1 MRTTKEKMIKQMP
14 LGQAAERQPRLE
26 KIDRNVEPVDRTPA
40 KHIKVLS
47 LVGYL
52 IFLLAVISI
61 AILFTANLSPEG
73 AAFFFYFIT
82 IASLFSFIFILLA
95 LNKYN
100 RYNKQIKHLNIREF
114 LSLHV
119 MNSINI
125 VLMVI
130 LSLAIIFGIVAVI
143 SIMISAIAG
152 TV

>member
-26 KIDRNVEPVDRTPA
+26 KVDKQSQDIDRTPA
-40 KHIKVLS
+40 KHIKTLS
-47 LVGYL
+47 VVGYI
-52 IFLLAVISI
+52 IFLLAVVSI
-61 AILFTANLSPEG
+61 IILFTGNLSPEG
-73 AAFFFYFIT
+73 AAFFFYVIT
-82 IASLFSFIFILLA
+82 IACLFSFIFILLA
-95 LNKYN
+95 LSKYN

-114 LSLHV
+114 LGMHM

-130 LSLAIIFGIVAVI
+130 LSLAIIFGVVAII
-143 SIMISAIAG
+143 SILLGALAG